1 MTEIRSYKSNSI
13 IIRTMNDTISNVDFG
28 NTLNFRCS
36 GTIVVT
42 YRR

>member
-1 MTEIRSYKSNSI
+1 MTEIWPYKSNSI
-13 IIRTMNDTISNVDFG
+13 IIRTMNDTISNVDFS

-36 GTIVVT
+36 KTMLVT